1 MTTRVDTSECTLLV
15 VEDDPQELEA
25 TREMLAVLPKIVI
38 LTATTLEEARQL
50 ARRHRPLLAIV
61 DLSLPDGNGLTLVR
75 ELSREAEQ
83 AGRLPITCVVRTVF
97 DTDAQVLEALVAGA
111 QGYLVK
117 GEGME
122 LTRQRIAAV
131 LRGEPVVSPS
141 IARRLLAAMVAR
153 GGTEAAPSPET
164 EETLTAR
171 EHDVLR
177 RIATGLTV
185 AEVAR
190 ELAVS
195 DNTVKT
201 HLKSV
206 YRKLDVRS
214 RAGVI
219 TVARDRG
226 LL

>member
-1 MTTRVDTSECTLLV
+1 MTTPAGTPECIVLL
-15 VEDDPQELEA
+15 VEDDLLEL
-25 TREMLAVLPKIVI
+25 RETQRSLTMLPNVVV
-38 LTATTLEEARQL
+38 LTATTIEDARHL
-50 ARRHRPLLAIV
+50 ARRHRLRLAII
-61 DLSLPDGNGLTLVR
+61 DLLLPDGDGLGLVR
-75 ELSREAEQ
+75 ELTQEAEA
-83 AGRLPITCVVRTVF
+83 AGRPPTPCVVRTVF
-97 DTDAQVLEALVAGA
+97 DTDEQVLQALAAGA

-117 GEGME
+117 GEDPE
-122 LTRQRIAAV
+122 LTRQRLEAV
-131 LRGEPVVSPS
+131 LRGEPVVSPG

-153 GGTEAAPSPET
+153 GSAPASSTAESD
-164 EETLTAR
+164 ELLTPR

-177 RIATGLTV
+177 RISTGLTV
-185 AEVAR
+185 AEVSR

-206 YRKLDVRS
+206 YRKLGVRS

>member
-1 MTTRVDTSECTLLV
+1 MTARTGVSEYSVLV
-15 VEDDPQELEA
+15 VEDDSHELEA
-25 TREMLAVLPKIVI
+25 MREMLSALPDIMVLV
-38 LTATTLEEARQL
+38 AATLEEARQL

-75 ELSREAEQ
+75 EFSREAEP
-83 AGRLPITCVVRTVF
+83 AGRPPIACVVRTVF

-117 GEGME
+117 GESME

-141 IARRLLAAMVAR
+141 IARRLLVAMVAR
-153 GGTEAAPSPET
+153 EGGVAAPGVEN